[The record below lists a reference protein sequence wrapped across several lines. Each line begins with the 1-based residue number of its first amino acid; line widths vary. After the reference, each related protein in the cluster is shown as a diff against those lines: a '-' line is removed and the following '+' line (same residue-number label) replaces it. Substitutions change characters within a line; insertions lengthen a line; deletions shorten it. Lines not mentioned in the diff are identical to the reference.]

1 MRNASTGKAILCKNN
16 HVVHLNESDA
26 PKRCPVCSVRM
37 RAAHPFLMGIG
48 VGFLAV
54 VLVSLLELSLL
65 SWIDYSAWGPCG
77 PFRRDTSRVSGG
89 RDCRRSLHE
98 RAGYGNFR
106 GIGSY
111 LTGVGGMVVLFGVLW
126 FLFLI
131 LVSIMMCLPDC

>member
-48 VGFLAV
+48 VGFLV
-54 VLVSLLELSLL
+54 CVLVSLLELSLL
-65 SWIDYSAWGPCG
+65 SWIDYSAWGPVVLFG
-77 PFRRDTSRVSGG
+77 AIPLVFLAAGTVGG
-89 RDCRRSLHE
+89 AYMKAR
-98 RAGYGNFR
+98 YGNFR